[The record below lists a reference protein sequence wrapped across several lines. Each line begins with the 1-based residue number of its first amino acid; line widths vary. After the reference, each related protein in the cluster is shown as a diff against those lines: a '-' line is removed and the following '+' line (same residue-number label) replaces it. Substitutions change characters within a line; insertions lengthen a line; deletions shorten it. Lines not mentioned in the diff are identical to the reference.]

1 MVNIIG
7 RRKIAFSISRFLFV
21 GSFLS
26 LLFFGLKPGIDFTGG
41 SLLELSFSERRPPV
55 SDVEDLLAPLKLGHT
70 LIQPAGDRGYIL
82 KMRFITEPE
91 HQSLL
96 IGFRASYEL
105 GTNKVLEERFETI
118 GPAVSA
124 QLRSRAVSTVLMVM
138 LAILL
143 FIAYAFR
150 RVSRPVNSWNYGMAA
165 LVALIHDVVITVGA
179 FTLMSRFLGV
189 EADIQF
195 VVAVLTVLGYSVNDT
210 IVVFDRIRENLIKRP
225 HPTFA
230 GTVNAAIN
238 ETFVRSINTSL
249 TVLLVLTALF
259 LFGGAT
265 IHYFALTLIIGIFI
279 GTYSSIFVASP
290 VLVTWYEWRQKRRQ
304 A

>member
-7 RRKIAFSISRFLFV
+7 NKKIPFLISGVLFV
-21 GSFLS
+21 LS
-26 LLFFGLKPGIDFTGG
+26 LVALIVFGLKPGIDFTGG
-41 SLLELSFSERRPPV
+41 SLLELSFSETRPPV
-55 SDVEDLLAPLKLGHT
+55 SDVEKLLAPLKLGKT
-70 LIQPAGDRGYIL
+70 IIQPSGDRGLIL
-82 KMRFITEPE
+82 KMRFISERE

-105 GTNKVLEERFETI
+105 GANKVLEDSFETI
-118 GPAVSA
+118 GPAVSE
-124 QLRSRAVSTVLMVM
+124 QLRSRAVSTVISVM

-143 FIAYAFR
+143 FVAYAFR
-150 RVSRPVNSWNYGMAA
+150 RVSRPVKSWNYGMAA

-179 FTLMSRFLGV
+179 FTLMSKFLGV
-189 EADIQF
+189 EADIPF

-238 ETFVRSINTSL
+238 ETFVRSINTSM

-259 LFGGAT
+259 FFGGVT
-265 IHYFALTLIIGIFI
+265 IHYFALTLIVGIFI

-290 VLVTWYEWRQKRRQ
+290 VLVSWYEWRQRIK
-304 A
+304 